1 MALLLRCRA
10 GRAGARPVPRISRR
24 VTRSLAASAAP
35 PRPWEE
41 DAAAG
46 RRGGGATGG
55 TVAIGCDHMARERK
69 AQLTEHLTSLG
80 FTVDDVGTHSDERCD
95 YPVYAELV
103 GRAVAEGDAN
113 WGVLVC
119 GTGVGMCVAAN
130 KVPGVRAAVLSD
142 TYTARMTRRHN
153 NANVLCLGAWVVGQ
167 GLSRELVDAWAGS
180 EYEGGRHQRRVDQIS
195 ALESGGIPLA
205 RPPPTATEARP
216 PRVITLGEILV
227 EVMRPRAGMPLSE
240 TGSFAGPFPSG
251 APAIFIDAVARLG
264 HGAAIVGAVG
274 RDGFGENVLQRLEA
288 NGVCTALIDEV
299 ADLPT
304 ATAHV
309 SYDHDG
315 SRAVT

>member
-1 MALLLRCRA
+1 MVAA
-10 GRAGARPVPRISRR
+10 GC
-24 VTRSLAASAAP
+24 AASVASLSAG
-35 PRPWEE
+35 
-41 DAAAG
+41 AAAG
-46 RRGGGATGG
+46 PAGASSGPSG
-55 TVAIGCDHMARERK
+55 AFCAGADLKEMSK
-69 AQLTEHLTSLG
+69 G
-80 FTVDDVGTHSDERCD
+80 
-95 YPVYAELV
+95 
-103 GRAVAEGDAN
+103 AN
-113 WGVLVC
+113 
-119 GTGVGMCVAAN
+119 
-130 KVPGVRAAVLSD
+130 
-142 TYTARMTRRHN
+142 Y
-153 NANVLCLGAWVVGQ
+153 
-167 GLSRELVDAWAGS
+167 DAWAGS

-227 EVMRPRAGMPLSE
+227 EVMRPRAGMPLSK